1 MFGTGKQGW
10 AEFLSP
16 SLFANTRLMK
26 IEMIAQRVVANCLEL
41 FVSSGFRLREFL
53 S

>member
-16 SLFANTRLMK
+16 SPFANTRLMK
-26 IEMIAQRVVANCLEL
+26 IETIAQR
-41 FVSSGFRLREFL
+41 S
-53 S
+53 